1 LLPPGTPVTPIT
13 SSPFGVSQIL
23 SSFRTSPY
31 EGSGTTGKRSR
42 NGNGFHAYDEAGNV
56 IEAHKHAGA
65 FKEL

>member
-23 SSFRTSPY
+23 SSFRTSLY
-31 EGSGTTGKRSR
+31 EGSGTACKPSHNRD
-42 NGNGFHAYDEAGNV
+42 GFHAYDEAGNV
-56 IEAHKHAGA
+56 IEAHQHAGD